1 MITEH
6 KTIRITDILAILERL
21 KSEAKKNDNDICT
34 VVQRNSV
41 IIMTNISVFV
51 NRDKLNLIPA
61 ITKTDNEIAER
72 MKNVTIVRY
81 KIYLHDLDNIQIFLN
96 HSFSS

>member
-6 KTIRITDILAILERL
+6 KTIRITDILAILELL
-21 KSEAKKNDNDICT
+21 KREANKKDNDICT
-34 VVQRNSV
+34 IVQRNSV
-41 IIMTNISVFV
+41 IIMTYISVFV
-51 NRDKLNLIPA
+51 NKDKLNLIPA

-81 KIYLHDLDNIQIFLN
+81 IKYYLRDLDNI
-96 HSFSS
+96 